1 MMKKIF
7 ILSTAFVA
15 FGIVSKAQS
24 TANLQ
29 VIHNCATPAA
39 AVVDL
44 YYFNGAIWSPV
55 PAVADLG
62 YREATGVFPVLA
74 GVPNARVGIAGGSS
88 TSVNDT
94 LFSLALPTL
103 TAGESYV
110 GIAAGLVGNGTTPFN
125 IFFSGLQ
132 TTAPAGQVAVK
143 VFHGSTNAPAVAA
156 FDVNNAVDPLIP
168 SLAYGEF
175 TSAYAN
181 LDTGATT
188 LALTLS
194 PDYNTMI
201 SGFDLATGAAS
212 GLGAVV
218 FASGLTGPGGDF
230 NLFAALPN
238 GTVLPFT
245 PSDLCRAQVIHNAAD
260 PALASVDVY
269 VSVPLI
275 NLDIPF
281 AQSFAYKTATPY
293 LFLPVIPVPLAIK
306 FTAPGGNPASP
317 LATIP
322 LTLATNTTYALIAN
336 GVASTAGGSFA
347 HAVSVNG
354 TAINFNLKV
363 VNNAKVR
370 SVTPGNVSITA
381 VHHGVDAPA
390 VDLNL
395 NAAGTITT
403 LAGNVSYN
411 GAALLD
417 APGAD
422 IRLDVAVAGG
432 AAVKAYTAPLSA
444 FGNQALV
451 VMASGF
457 LTAADENVANLQAF
471 GLFAVPITGGE
482 FIPLPEINIAGIA
495 NGTVSTEKLDVY
507 PNPAQSFVNVVIPA
521 EMAENSS
528 LMITDMS
535 GKVLK
540 SVNALNQN
548 QNNGVYMLDVD
559 QMPSGIYTII
569 ITDGNSVFSSQL
581 IKK

>member
-1 MMKKIF
+1 MKKIF
-7 ILSTAFVA
+7 ILSMA
-15 FGIVSKAQS
+15 FGAFGLTAKAQS

-39 AVVDL
+39 AIVDL
-44 YYFNGAIWSPV
+44 YYFNGAVWSPA
-55 PAVADLG
+55 PAVNDLG

-74 GVPNARVGIAGGSS
+74 GVANARVGIAGGSS

-103 TAGESYV
+103 TTGESYV

-143 VFHGSTNAPAVAA
+143 VFHGSTNAPAVAT
-156 FDVNNAVDPLIP
+156 FDISDAVDPLIP

-181 LDTGATT
+181 LDTGATS
-188 LALTLS
+188 LVLTLS
-194 PDYNTMI
+194 PDYNTMF
-201 SGFDLATGAAS
+201 SGFDLATGGAS

-218 FASGLTGPGGDF
+218 FASGLVGAGGDF

-245 PSDLCRAQVIHNAAD
+245 ASDVCRAQVIHNAAD

-269 VSVPLI
+269 VSVPLL

-281 AQSFAYKTATPY
+281 AQGFAYKTATPY
-293 LFLPVIPVPLAIK
+293 LFLPVVPIPLAIK

-322 LTLATNTTYALIAN
+322 ITLATNTTYALIAN

-370 SVTPGNVSITA
+370 SVTPGNVSVTA

-432 AAVKAYTAPLSA
+432 AAVKAYTAPLSG

-495 NGTVSTEKLDVY
+495 NGTISTEKLDIY
-507 PNPAQSFVNVVIPA
+507 PNPAESFVNVMIPS
-521 EMAENSS
+521 ELGENGS
-528 LMITDMS
+528 LMITDMT

-548 QNNGVYMLDVD
+548 QSNGVYMLDVE
-559 QMPSGIYTII
+559 QLPSGIYSII
-569 ITDGNSVFSSQL
+569 ITDGNSVFSTQL